1 LTFIQERKVMADRD
15 EQERKARIYCQA
27 LAQLT
32 TTANASHPLVT
43 PKPVGESE
51 RVNQIILSNLAAKDD

>member
-1 LTFIQERKVMADRD
+1 MADRD
-15 EQERKARIYCQA
+15 EQERKSRLMVQA
-27 LAQLT
+27 LNQLT
-32 TTANASHPLVT
+32 TTVNANHPIVT

>member
-1 LTFIQERKVMADRD
+1 MADRD